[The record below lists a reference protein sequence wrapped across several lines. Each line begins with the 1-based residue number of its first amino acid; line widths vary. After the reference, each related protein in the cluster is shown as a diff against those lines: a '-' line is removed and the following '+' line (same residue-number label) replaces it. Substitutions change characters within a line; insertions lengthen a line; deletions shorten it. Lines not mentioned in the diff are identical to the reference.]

1 MPARSAAWHMTF
13 VIEILTISCHCYLA
27 TTGVPPLAEEPANL
41 VLEHLRAIRGSVER
55 TEYDIKDLK
64 FRIGQMEQTLVHHT
78 LRFDRIE
85 TRLGLIEKRLGLVD
99 A

>member
-1 MPARSAAWHMTF
+1 M
-13 VIEILTISCHCYLA
+13 
-27 TTGVPPLAEEPANL
+27 AEEVPNL

-64 FRIGQMEQTLVHHT
+64 FRVGQIEQTLVHHT
-78 LRFDRIE
+78 LRFDRLE
-85 TRLGLIEKRLGLVD
+85 TRLDLIEKRLGLVD

>member
-1 MPARSAAWHMTF
+1 M
-13 VIEILTISCHCYLA
+13 
-27 TTGVPPLAEEPANL
+27 AEEAPNL

-64 FRIGQMEQTLVHHT
+64 FRVGQIEQTLVHHS
-78 LRFDRIE
+78 LRFDRLE
-85 TRLGLIEKRLGLVD
+85 TRFDLIEKRLGLVD